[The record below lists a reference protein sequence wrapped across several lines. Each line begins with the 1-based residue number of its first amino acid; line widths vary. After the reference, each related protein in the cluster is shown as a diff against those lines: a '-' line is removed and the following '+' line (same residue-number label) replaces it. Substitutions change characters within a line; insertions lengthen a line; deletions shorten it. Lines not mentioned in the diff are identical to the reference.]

1 MSDQNS
7 NLPPS
12 NINTD
17 KAQLQEQNTEHVAA
31 QTLEPKVLTA
41 ADELAKVSLSK
52 ESIPQE
58 NAIRENAIKESR
70 GKEDPLKESISQQSL
85 TNETVTQED
94 VMWMKHAL
102 TLADKA
108 ESIGEVPVGA
118 CVVLNSELIG
128 EGYNTPISDNDPSA
142 HAELRAVKNAASKVR
157 NYRLIDATLY
167 VTLEP
172 CSMCAGMLVH
182 ARVKRVVFGAK
193 DAKTGAAGSVM
204 NLLQHPALNHQIEI
218 VSNVLADECANKLS
232 DFFRKRRKEIKAA
245 KKAKKHLE
253 GDASS

>member
-7 NLPPS
+7 NRPTS
-12 NINTD
+12 NFD
-17 KAQLQEQNTEHVAA
+17 
-31 QTLEPKVLTA
+31 
-41 ADELAKVSLSK
+41 LANK
-52 ESIPQE
+52 Q
-58 NAIRENAIKESR
+58 
-70 GKEDPLKESISQQSL
+70 
-85 TNETVTQED
+85 TQEKEAVQEPLTEIAMED
-94 VMWMKHAL
+94 IATEEDIMWMRHAL

-118 CVVLNSELIG
+118 CVVLNGELIG
-128 EGYNTPISDNDPSA
+128 EGFNTPITDNDPSA
-142 HAELRAVKNAASKVR
+142 HAELRAVKEAAAAVQ
-157 NYRLIDATLY
+157 NYRLINATLY

-204 NLLQHPALNHQIEI
+204 NLLQHPALNHQLEV
-218 VSNVLADECANKLS
+218 VSGVLADECANKLS

-245 KKAKKHLE
+245 KKAKRLLE

>member
-7 NLPPS
+7 NRPTP
-12 NINTD
+12 NFD
-17 KAQLQEQNTEHVAA
+17 
-31 QTLEPKVLTA
+31 
-41 ADELAKVSLSK
+41 LANK
-52 ESIPQE
+52 Q
-58 NAIRENAIKESR
+58 
-70 GKEDPLKESISQQSL
+70 
-85 TNETVTQED
+85 TQEKEAVQEPLTEIAMED
-94 VMWMKHAL
+94 IATEEDIMWMRHAL

-118 CVVLNSELIG
+118 CVVLNGELIG
-128 EGYNTPISDNDPSA
+128 EGFNTPITDNDPSA
-142 HAELRAVKNAASKVR
+142 HAELRAVKEAASAVQ

-204 NLLQHPALNHQIEI
+204 NLLQHPALNHQLEV
-218 VSNVLADECANKLS
+218 VSGVLADECANKLS

-245 KKAKKHLE
+245 KKAKRLLE
-253 GDASS
+253 GDASN

>member
-7 NLPPS
+7 NRPTP
-12 NINTD
+12 NFD
-17 KAQLQEQNTEHVAA
+17 
-31 QTLEPKVLTA
+31 
-41 ADELAKVSLSK
+41 LANK
-52 ESIPQE
+52 Q
-58 NAIRENAIKESR
+58 
-70 GKEDPLKESISQQSL
+70 
-85 TNETVTQED
+85 TQEKEAVQEPLTEIAMED
-94 VMWMKHAL
+94 IATEEDIMWMRHAL

-118 CVVLNSELIG
+118 CVVLNGELIG
-128 EGYNTPISDNDPSA
+128 EGFNTPITDNDPSA
-142 HAELRAVKNAASKVR
+142 HAELRAVKEAAAAVQ

-204 NLLQHPALNHQIEI
+204 NLLQHPALNHQLEV
-218 VSNVLADECANKLS
+218 VSGVLADECANKLS
-232 DFFRKRRKEIKAA
+232 DFFRKRRREIKAA
-245 KKAKKHLE
+245 KKAKRLLE

>member
-7 NLPPS
+7 NRPTS
-12 NINTD
+12 NFD
-17 KAQLQEQNTEHVAA
+17 
-31 QTLEPKVLTA
+31 
-41 ADELAKVSLSK
+41 LANK
-52 ESIPQE
+52 Q
-58 NAIRENAIKESR
+58 
-70 GKEDPLKESISQQSL
+70 
-85 TNETVTQED
+85 TQEKEAVQEPLTEIAMKD
-94 VMWMKHAL
+94 IATEEDIMWMRHAL
-102 TLADKA
+102 MLADKA

-118 CVVLNSELIG
+118 CVVLNGELIG
-128 EGYNTPISDNDPSA
+128 EGFNTPITDNDPSA
-142 HAELRAVKNAASKVR
+142 HAELRAVKEAAAAVQ

-204 NLLQHPALNHQIEI
+204 NLLQHPALNHQLEV
-218 VSNVLADECANKLS
+218 VSGVLADECANKLS

-245 KKAKKHLE
+245 KKAKRLLE

>member
-7 NLPPS
+7 NRPTP
-12 NINTD
+12 NFD
-17 KAQLQEQNTEHVAA
+17 
-31 QTLEPKVLTA
+31 
-41 ADELAKVSLSK
+41 LANK
-52 ESIPQE
+52 Q
-58 NAIRENAIKESR
+58 
-70 GKEDPLKESISQQSL
+70 
-85 TNETVTQED
+85 TQEKEAVQEPLTEIAMED
-94 VMWMKHAL
+94 IATEEDIMWMRHAL

-118 CVVLNSELIG
+118 CVVLNGELIG
-128 EGYNTPISDNDPSA
+128 EGFNTPITDNDPSA
-142 HAELRAVKNAASKVR
+142 HAELRAVKEAAAAVQ

-204 NLLQHPALNHQIEI
+204 NLLQHPALNHQLEI
-218 VSNVLADECANKLS
+218 VSGVLAEECASKLS

-245 KKAKKHLE
+245 KKAKKLLE
-253 GDASS
+253 GDASN

>member
-7 NLPPS
+7 NCPTP
-12 NINTD
+12 NFD
-17 KAQLQEQNTEHVAA
+17 
-31 QTLEPKVLTA
+31 
-41 ADELAKVSLSK
+41 LANK
-52 ESIPQE
+52 Q
-58 NAIRENAIKESR
+58 
-70 GKEDPLKESISQQSL
+70 
-85 TNETVTQED
+85 TQEKEAVQEPLTEIAMED
-94 VMWMKHAL
+94 IATEEDIMWMRHAL

-118 CVVLNSELIG
+118 CVVLNGELIG
-128 EGYNTPISDNDPSA
+128 EGFNTPITDNDPSA
-142 HAELRAVKNAASKVR
+142 HAELRAVKEAAAAVQ
-157 NYRLIDATLY
+157 NYRLIDTTLY

-204 NLLQHPALNHQIEI
+204 NLLQHPALNHQLEV
-218 VSNVLADECANKLS
+218 VSGVLAEECANKLS

-245 KKAKKHLE
+245 KKAKRLLE

>member
-7 NLPPS
+7 NLS
-12 NINTD
+12 TSSFDLANKQT
-17 KAQLQEQNTEHVAA
+17 QE
-31 QTLEPKVLTA
+31 
-41 ADELAKVSLSK
+41 K
-52 ESIPQE
+52 EAVQ
-58 NAIRENAIKESR
+58 
-70 GKEDPLKESISQQSL
+70 DPLTEIAMEQSA
-85 TNETVTQED
+85 TEED
-94 VMWMKHAL
+94 VMWMRHAL

-118 CVVLNSELIG
+118 CVVLNGELIG
-128 EGYNTPISDNDPSA
+128 EGFNTPITDNDPSA
-142 HAELRAVKNAASKVR
+142 HAELRAVKEAAAAVQ

-204 NLLQHPALNHQIEI
+204 NLLQHPALNHQLEV
-218 VSNVLADECANKLS
+218 VSGVLADECANKLS

-245 KKAKKHLE
+245 KKAKRLLE

>member
-7 NLPPS
+7 NLS
-12 NINTD
+12 TSSFDLANKQTQE
-17 KAQLQEQNTEHVAA
+17 KAAEQEPLTEI
-31 QTLEPKVLTA
+31 TME
-41 ADELAKVSLSK
+41 
-52 ESIPQE
+52 
-58 NAIRENAIKESR
+58 
-70 GKEDPLKESISQQSL
+70 QSA
-85 TNETVTQED
+85 TEED
-94 VMWMKHAL
+94 VMWMRHAL

-118 CVVLNSELIG
+118 CVVLNGELIG
-128 EGYNTPISDNDPSA
+128 EGFNTPITDNDPSA
-142 HAELRAVKNAASKVR
+142 HAELRAVKEAAAAVQ

-204 NLLQHPALNHQIEI
+204 NLLQHPALNHQLEV
-218 VSNVLADECANKLS
+218 VSGVLADECANKLS

-245 KKAKKHLE
+245 KKAKRLLE

>member
-7 NLPPS
+7 NCPTP
-12 NINTD
+12 NFD
-17 KAQLQEQNTEHVAA
+17 
-31 QTLEPKVLTA
+31 
-41 ADELAKVSLSK
+41 LANK
-52 ESIPQE
+52 Q
-58 NAIRENAIKESR
+58 
-70 GKEDPLKESISQQSL
+70 
-85 TNETVTQED
+85 TQEKEAVQEPLTEIAMED
-94 VMWMKHAL
+94 IATEEDIMWMRHAL

-118 CVVLNSELIG
+118 CVVLNGELIG
-128 EGYNTPISDNDPSA
+128 EGFNTPITDNDPSA
-142 HAELRAVKNAASKVR
+142 HAELRAVKEAAAAVQ
-157 NYRLIDATLY
+157 NYRLIDTTLY

-204 NLLQHPALNHQIEI
+204 NLLQHPALNHQLEV
-218 VSNVLADECANKLS
+218 VSGVLADECANKLS

-245 KKAKKHLE
+245 KKAKRLLE
-253 GDASS
+253 GDASN

>member
-7 NLPPS
+7 NLS
-12 NINTD
+12 TSSFDLANKQT
-17 KAQLQEQNTEHVAA
+17 QE
-31 QTLEPKVLTA
+31 
-41 ADELAKVSLSK
+41 K
-52 ESIPQE
+52 EAVQ
-58 NAIRENAIKESR
+58 
-70 GKEDPLKESISQQSL
+70 DPLTEISMEQSA
-85 TNETVTQED
+85 TEED
-94 VMWMKHAL
+94 VMWMRHAL

-118 CVVLNSELIG
+118 CVVLNGELIG
-128 EGYNTPISDNDPSA
+128 EGFNTPITDNDPSA
-142 HAELRAVKNAASKVR
+142 HAELRAVKEAAAAVQ

-204 NLLQHPALNHQIEI
+204 NLLQHPALNHQLEV
-218 VSNVLADECANKLS
+218 VSGVLADECANKLS

-245 KKAKKHLE
+245 KKAKRLLE

>member
-1 MSDQNS
+1 
-7 NLPPS
+7 L
-12 NINTD
+12 
-17 KAQLQEQNTEHVAA
+17 TEIAM
-31 QTLEPKVLTA
+31 
-41 ADELAKVSLSK
+41 
-52 ESIPQE
+52 
-58 NAIRENAIKESR
+58 
-70 GKEDPLKESISQQSL
+70 EDIATE
-85 TNETVTQED
+85 ED
-94 VMWMKHAL
+94 IMWMRHAL

-118 CVVLNSELIG
+118 CVVLNGELIG
-128 EGYNTPISDNDPSA
+128 EGFNTPITDNDPSA
-142 HAELRAVKNAASKVR
+142 HAELRAVKEAAAAVQ

-204 NLLQHPALNHQIEI
+204 NLLQHPALNHQLEV
-218 VSNVLADECANKLS
+218 VSGVLADECANKLS

-245 KKAKKHLE
+245 KKAKRLLE
-253 GDASS
+253 GDASN

>member
-7 NLPPS
+7 NRPTPNFDLA
-12 NINTD
+12 NKQT
-17 KAQLQEQNTEHVAA
+17 QE
-31 QTLEPKVLTA
+31 
-41 ADELAKVSLSK
+41 K
-52 ESIPQE
+52 EAVQ
-58 NAIRENAIKESR
+58 
-70 GKEDPLKESISQQSL
+70 DPLTEISMEQSA
-85 TNETVTQED
+85 TEED
-94 VMWMKHAL
+94 VMWMRHAL

-118 CVVLNSELIG
+118 CVVLNGELIG
-128 EGYNTPISDNDPSA
+128 EGFNTPITDNDPSA
-142 HAELRAVKNAASKVR
+142 HAELRAVKEAAAAVQ

-204 NLLQHPALNHQIEI
+204 NLLQHPALNHQLEV
-218 VSNVLADECANKLS
+218 VSGVLADECANKLS

-245 KKAKKHLE
+245 KKAKRLLE

>member
-7 NLPPS
+7 NCPTLKSDLDAEYMQEKDAAREPLTE
-12 NINTD
+12 IAIED
-17 KAQLQEQNTEHVAA
+17 KATE
-31 QTLEPKVLTA
+31 
-41 ADELAKVSLSK
+41 
-52 ESIPQE
+52 
-58 NAIRENAIKESR
+58 
-70 GKEDPLKESISQQSL
+70 
-85 TNETVTQED
+85 ED
-94 VMWMKHAL
+94 VKWMKHAL

-118 CVVLNSELIG
+118 CVVLNGELIG
-128 EGYNTPISDNDPSA
+128 EGFNTPITDNDPSA
-142 HAELRAVKNAASKVR
+142 HAELRAVKAAASAVQ

-204 NLLQHPALNHQIEI
+204 NLLQHPALNHQLEV
-218 VSNVLADECANKLS
+218 VSGVLAEECANKLS

-245 KKAKKHLE
+245 KKAKRLLE
-253 GDASS
+253 GDASN

>member
-7 NLPPS
+7 NRPTS
-12 NINTD
+12 NFD
-17 KAQLQEQNTEHVAA
+17 
-31 QTLEPKVLTA
+31 
-41 ADELAKVSLSK
+41 LANK
-52 ESIPQE
+52 Q
-58 NAIRENAIKESR
+58 
-70 GKEDPLKESISQQSL
+70 
-85 TNETVTQED
+85 TQEKEAVQEPLTEIAMED
-94 VMWMKHAL
+94 IATEEDIMWMRHAL

-118 CVVLNSELIG
+118 CVVLNGELLG
-128 EGYNTPISDNDPSA
+128 EGFNTPITDNDPSA
-142 HAELRAVKNAASKVR
+142 HAELRAVKEAAAAVQ

-204 NLLQHPALNHQIEI
+204 NLLQHPALNHQLEV
-218 VSNVLADECANKLS
+218 VSDVLADECANKLS

-245 KKAKKHLE
+245 KKAKRLLE

>member
-7 NLPPS
+7 NCPTLKS
-12 NINTD
+12 D
-17 KAQLQEQNTEHVAA
+17 LDAEYMQEKEAVQEPLTEIAM
-31 QTLEPKVLTA
+31 
-41 ADELAKVSLSK
+41 
-52 ESIPQE
+52 
-58 NAIRENAIKESR
+58 
-70 GKEDPLKESISQQSL
+70 EDIATE
-85 TNETVTQED
+85 ED
-94 VMWMKHAL
+94 IMWMRHAL

-118 CVVLNSELIG
+118 CVVLNGELIG
-128 EGYNTPISDNDPSA
+128 EGFNTPITDNDPSA
-142 HAELRAVKNAASKVR
+142 HAELRAVKEAAAAVQ
-157 NYRLIDATLY
+157 NYRLINATLY

-204 NLLQHPALNHQIEI
+204 NLLQHPALNHQLEV
-218 VSNVLADECANKLS
+218 VSGVLADECANKLS

-245 KKAKKHLE
+245 KKAKRLLE

>member
-7 NLPPS
+7 NCPTLKSDLDAEYIQEKDAAREPLTE
-12 NINTD
+12 IAIED
-17 KAQLQEQNTEHVAA
+17 KATE
-31 QTLEPKVLTA
+31 
-41 ADELAKVSLSK
+41 
-52 ESIPQE
+52 
-58 NAIRENAIKESR
+58 
-70 GKEDPLKESISQQSL
+70 
-85 TNETVTQED
+85 ED
-94 VMWMKHAL
+94 VKWMKHAL

-118 CVVLNSELIG
+118 CVVLNGELIG
-128 EGYNTPISDNDPSA
+128 EGFNTPITDNDPSA
-142 HAELRAVKNAASKVR
+142 HAELRAVKAAASTVQ

-204 NLLQHPALNHQIEI
+204 NLLQHPALNHQLEV
-218 VSNVLADECANKLS
+218 VSGVLADECANKLS

-245 KKAKKHLE
+245 KKAKRLLE
-253 GDASS
+253 GDASN

>member
-7 NLPPS
+7 NRPTS
-12 NINTD
+12 NFD
-17 KAQLQEQNTEHVAA
+17 
-31 QTLEPKVLTA
+31 
-41 ADELAKVSLSK
+41 LANK
-52 ESIPQE
+52 Q
-58 NAIRENAIKESR
+58 
-70 GKEDPLKESISQQSL
+70 
-85 TNETVTQED
+85 TQEKEAVQEPLTEIAMED
-94 VMWMKHAL
+94 IATEEDIVWMRHAL

-118 CVVLNSELIG
+118 CVVLNGELIG
-128 EGYNTPISDNDPSA
+128 EGFNTPITDNDPSA
-142 HAELRAVKNAASKVR
+142 HAELRAVKEAAAAVQ

-204 NLLQHPALNHQIEI
+204 NLLQHPALNHQLEV
-218 VSNVLADECANKLS
+218 VSGVLADECANKLS

-245 KKAKKHLE
+245 KKAKRLLE

>member
-7 NLPPS
+7 NRPTS
-12 NINTD
+12 NFD
-17 KAQLQEQNTEHVAA
+17 
-31 QTLEPKVLTA
+31 
-41 ADELAKVSLSK
+41 LANK
-52 ESIPQE
+52 Q
-58 NAIRENAIKESR
+58 
-70 GKEDPLKESISQQSL
+70 
-85 TNETVTQED
+85 TQEKEAVQEPLTEIAMED
-94 VMWMKHAL
+94 IATEEDIMWMRHAL
-102 TLADKA
+102 ALADKA

-118 CVVLNSELIG
+118 CVVLNGELIG
-128 EGYNTPISDNDPSA
+128 EGFNTPITDNDPSA
-142 HAELRAVKNAASKVR
+142 HAELRAVKEAAAAVQ

-204 NLLQHPALNHQIEI
+204 NLLQHPALNHQLEV
-218 VSNVLADECANKLS
+218 VSGVLADECANKLS

-245 KKAKKHLE
+245 KKAKRLLE

>member
-7 NLPPS
+7 NRPTS
-12 NINTD
+12 NFD
-17 KAQLQEQNTEHVAA
+17 
-31 QTLEPKVLTA
+31 
-41 ADELAKVSLSK
+41 LANK
-52 ESIPQE
+52 Q
-58 NAIRENAIKESR
+58 
-70 GKEDPLKESISQQSL
+70 
-85 TNETVTQED
+85 TQEKEAVQEPLTEIAMED
-94 VMWMKHAL
+94 IATEEDIMWMRHAL

-118 CVVLNSELIG
+118 CVVLNGELIG
-128 EGYNTPISDNDPSA
+128 EGFNTPITDNDPSA
-142 HAELRAVKNAASKVR
+142 HAELRAVKEAAAAVQ

-204 NLLQHPALNHQIEI
+204 NLLQHPALNHQLEV
-218 VSNVLADECANKLS
+218 VSGVLADECANKLS
-232 DFFRKRRKEIKAA
+232 DFFRKRRREIKAA
-245 KKAKKHLE
+245 KKAKRLLE
-253 GDASS
+253 GDTSS

>member
-7 NLPPS
+7 NLS
-12 NINTD
+12 TSRLDLANKQT
-17 KAQLQEQNTEHVAA
+17 QEKGAEQEPLTE
-31 QTLEPKVLTA
+31 
-41 ADELAKVSLSK
+41 
-52 ESIPQE
+52 
-58 NAIRENAIKESR
+58 
-70 GKEDPLKESISQQSL
+70 ISMEQSA
-85 TNETVTQED
+85 TEED
-94 VMWMKHAL
+94 VMWMRHAL

-118 CVVLNSELIG
+118 CVVLNGELIG
-128 EGYNTPISDNDPSA
+128 EGFNTPITDNDPSA
-142 HAELRAVKNAASKVR
+142 HAELRAVKEAAAAVQ

-204 NLLQHPALNHQIEI
+204 NLLQHPALNHQLEV
-218 VSNVLADECANKLS
+218 VSGVLADECANKLS

-245 KKAKKHLE
+245 KKAKRLLE
-253 GDASS
+253 GDASN

>member
-7 NLPPS
+7 NRPTP
-12 NINTD
+12 NFD
-17 KAQLQEQNTEHVAA
+17 
-31 QTLEPKVLTA
+31 
-41 ADELAKVSLSK
+41 LANK
-52 ESIPQE
+52 Q
-58 NAIRENAIKESR
+58 
-70 GKEDPLKESISQQSL
+70 
-85 TNETVTQED
+85 TQEKEAVQEPLTEIAMED
-94 VMWMKHAL
+94 IATEEDIMWMRHAL

-118 CVVLNSELIG
+118 CVVLNGELIG
-128 EGYNTPISDNDPSA
+128 EGFNTPITDNDPSA
-142 HAELRAVKNAASKVR
+142 HAELRAVKEAAAAVQ
-157 NYRLIDATLY
+157 NYRLIDAALY

-204 NLLQHPALNHQIEI
+204 NLLQHPALNHQLEV
-218 VSNVLADECANKLS
+218 VSGVLADECANKLS

-245 KKAKKHLE
+245 KKAKRLLE
-253 GDASS
+253 G

>member
-7 NLPPS
+7 NLS
-12 NINTD
+12 TSSFDLANKQT
-17 KAQLQEQNTEHVAA
+17 QE
-31 QTLEPKVLTA
+31 
-41 ADELAKVSLSK
+41 K
-52 ESIPQE
+52 EAVQ
-58 NAIRENAIKESR
+58 
-70 GKEDPLKESISQQSL
+70 DPLTEISMEQSA
-85 TNETVTQED
+85 TEED
-94 VMWMKHAL
+94 VMWMRHAL

-118 CVVLNSELIG
+118 CVVLNGELIC
-128 EGYNTPISDNDPSA
+128 EGFNTPITDNDPSA
-142 HAELRAVKNAASKVR
+142 HAELRAVKEAASTVQ

-204 NLLQHPALNHQIEI
+204 NLLQHPALNHQLEV
-218 VSNVLADECANKLS
+218 VSGVLADECANKLS

-245 KKAKKHLE
+245 KKAKRLLE

>member
-7 NLPPS
+7 NLS
-12 NINTD
+12 TSSFD
-17 KAQLQEQNTEHVAA
+17 
-31 QTLEPKVLTA
+31 
-41 ADELAKVSLSK
+41 LANK
-52 ESIPQE
+52 Q
-58 NAIRENAIKESR
+58 
-70 GKEDPLKESISQQSL
+70 
-85 TNETVTQED
+85 TQEKEAVQEPLTEIAMED
-94 VMWMKHAL
+94 IATEEDIMWMRHAL

-118 CVVLNSELIG
+118 CVVLNGELIG
-128 EGYNTPISDNDPSA
+128 EGFNTPITDNDPSA
-142 HAELRAVKNAASKVR
+142 HAELRAVKEAASKVQ

-204 NLLQHPALNHQIEI
+204 NLLQHPALNHQLEI
-218 VSNVLADECANKLS
+218 VSGVLAEECANKLS

-245 KKAKKHLE
+245 KKAKKLLE
-253 GDASS
+253 GDASN

>member
-7 NLPPS
+7 NLS
-12 NINTD
+12 TSSFDLANKQT
-17 KAQLQEQNTEHVAA
+17 QEKEAVQEPLTE
-31 QTLEPKVLTA
+31 
-41 ADELAKVSLSK
+41 
-52 ESIPQE
+52 
-58 NAIRENAIKESR
+58 
-70 GKEDPLKESISQQSL
+70 ISMEQSA
-85 TNETVTQED
+85 TEED
-94 VMWMKHAL
+94 VMWMRHAL

-118 CVVLNSELIG
+118 CVVLNGELIG
-128 EGYNTPISDNDPSA
+128 EGFNTPITDNDPSA
-142 HAELRAVKNAASKVR
+142 HAELNAVKEAASTVQ

-204 NLLQHPALNHQIEI
+204 NLLQHPALNHQLEV
-218 VSNVLADECANKLS
+218 VSGVLADECANKLS

-245 KKAKKHLE
+245 KKAKRLLE

>member
-7 NLPPS
+7 NRPTP
-12 NINTD
+12 NFD
-17 KAQLQEQNTEHVAA
+17 
-31 QTLEPKVLTA
+31 
-41 ADELAKVSLSK
+41 LANK
-52 ESIPQE
+52 Q
-58 NAIRENAIKESR
+58 
-70 GKEDPLKESISQQSL
+70 
-85 TNETVTQED
+85 TQEKKAVQEPLTEIAMED
-94 VMWMKHAL
+94 IATEEDIMWMRHAL

-118 CVVLNSELIG
+118 CVVLNGELIG
-128 EGYNTPISDNDPSA
+128 EGFNTPITDNDPSA
-142 HAELRAVKNAASKVR
+142 HAELRAVKEAAAAVQ

-204 NLLQHPALNHQIEI
+204 NLLQHPALNHQLEV
-218 VSNVLADECANKLS
+218 VSGVLADECANKLS

-245 KKAKKHLE
+245 KKAKRLLE

>member
-7 NLPPS
+7 NLS
-12 NINTD
+12 TSSFD
-17 KAQLQEQNTEHVAA
+17 
-31 QTLEPKVLTA
+31 
-41 ADELAKVSLSK
+41 LANK
-52 ESIPQE
+52 Q
-58 NAIRENAIKESR
+58 
-70 GKEDPLKESISQQSL
+70 
-85 TNETVTQED
+85 TQEKAAEQEPLTEITMEQSATEED
-94 VMWMKHAL
+94 LMWMRHAL

-118 CVVLNSELIG
+118 CVVLNGELIG
-128 EGYNTPISDNDPSA
+128 EGFNTPITDNDPSA
-142 HAELRAVKNAASKVR
+142 HAELRAVKEAAAAVQ

-204 NLLQHPALNHQIEI
+204 NLLQHPALNHQLEV
-218 VSNVLADECANKLS
+218 VSGVLADECANKLS
-232 DFFRKRRKEIKAA
+232 DFFRKRRREIKAA
-245 KKAKKHLE
+245 KKAKRLLE
-253 GDASS
+253 GDTSS

>member
-7 NLPPS
+7 NRPTP
-12 NINTD
+12 NFD
-17 KAQLQEQNTEHVAA
+17 
-31 QTLEPKVLTA
+31 
-41 ADELAKVSLSK
+41 LANK
-52 ESIPQE
+52 Q
-58 NAIRENAIKESR
+58 
-70 GKEDPLKESISQQSL
+70 
-85 TNETVTQED
+85 TQEKEAVQEPLTEIAMED
-94 VMWMKHAL
+94 IVTEEDIMWMRHAL

-118 CVVLNSELIG
+118 CVVLNGELIG
-128 EGYNTPISDNDPSA
+128 EGFNTPITDNDPSA
-142 HAELRAVKNAASKVR
+142 HAELRAVKEAAAAVQ

-204 NLLQHPALNHQIEI
+204 NLLQHPALNHQLEV
-218 VSNVLADECANKLS
+218 VSGVLADECANKLS

-245 KKAKKHLE
+245 KKAKRLLE
-253 GDASS
+253 GDASN